1 MNALG
6 LPVARRDGGAI
17 DEHALIQAIQADDES
32 MLGPNK
38 LFEAELVEEDDNGVS
53 SEVGKKAKFF
63 IVDFVDEILAFCRE
77 YDSAADDVETFLPFD
92 ADHIYAIP
100 NDAVGLFEKVQDWAA
115 SVGGDS
121 GRVAFYSAR
130 DEPPPAPKAATSK
143 KAAPKKITA
152 AMLNER
158 LETMA
163 MQLQLLTKAGLP

>member
-32 MLGPNK
+32 MLGRNK
-38 LFEAELVEEDDNGVS
+38 LFEAGLVEEDDNGVS

-92 ADHIYAIP
+92 ADHIYALPMLWGFLRRFRIGQLRLVVILSP
-100 NDAVGLFEKVQDWAA
+100 TTEQEEDVESSPFPKRRPKRPKG
-115 SVGGDS
+115 
-121 GRVAFYSAR
+121 
-130 DEPPPAPKAATSK
+130 PKAQEDK
-143 KAAPKKITA
+143 
-152 AMLNER
+152 
-158 LETMA
+158 
-163 MQLQLLTKAGLP
+163 